1 MKKLL
6 LFCAVLYL
14 LVEGENVIGD
24 GLWLWHRGHKAVEDL
39 AESVDNYYPKV
50 LAVDSIVDD
59 AIVTEFVED
68 STVEL
73 SPPRKRR
80 IIKR

>member
-50 LAVDSIVDD
+50 LAVDSAVSS
-59 AIVTEFVED
+59 AMEAQSASD
-68 STVEL
+68 STLREHTSRHREVL
-73 SPPRKRR
+73 LR
-80 IIKR
+80 